1 MGGNK
6 SGKQLSE
13 KENIMHFYK
22 SWEVIKINDYFN
34 MVLLTAHQ
42 SKHGKDLKLFTPRQM
57 LQRLPVALTH
67 FFFFHNNDDHIY
79 KLTIRH

>member
-1 MGGNK
+1 
-6 SGKQLSE
+6 
-13 KENIMHFYK
+13 
-22 SWEVIKINDYFN
+22 